1 MFLNHKP
8 GLITGLF
15 SKVASY
21 VVNESTFVTITGAN
35 FTAYGN
41 KIAQVTIAGIDVLQN
56 SIQYNI
62 ANGSGPTISLW

>member
-15 SKVASY
+15 SEVASY
-21 VVNESTFVTITGAN
+21 IVNENTFVTITGTN

-56 SIQYNI
+56 SNSVYI